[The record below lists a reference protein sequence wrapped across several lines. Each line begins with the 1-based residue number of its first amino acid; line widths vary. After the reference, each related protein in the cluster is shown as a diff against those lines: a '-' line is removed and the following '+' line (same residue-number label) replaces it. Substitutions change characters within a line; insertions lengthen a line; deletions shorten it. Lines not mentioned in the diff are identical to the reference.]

1 MNAFLQQ
8 LLQLDMSCLATT
20 VTTVRY
26 VCIMNAFL
34 QQLLQLD
41 VCIMN
46 VITCTAG
53 SQLPRHQGPA
63 GRNL

>member
-8 LLQLDMSCLATT
+8 LLQLDMYLPTT

-41 VCIMN
+41 MS
-46 VITCTAG
+46 A
-53 SQLPRHQGPA
+53 
-63 GRNL
+63 

>member
-8 LLQLDMSCLATT
+8 LLQLDMSCLPTT

-41 VCIMN
+41 MS
-46 VITCTAG
+46 A
-53 SQLPRHQGPA
+53 
-63 GRNL
+63 